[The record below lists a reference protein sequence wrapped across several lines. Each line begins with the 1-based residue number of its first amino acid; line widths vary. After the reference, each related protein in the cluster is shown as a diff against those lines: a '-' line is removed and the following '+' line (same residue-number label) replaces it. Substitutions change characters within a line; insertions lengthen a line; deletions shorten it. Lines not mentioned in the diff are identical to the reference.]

1 MTTGEEQVVTD
12 LVTEEEQMV
21 RDLCDIT
28 GCTEEQC
35 AEALA
40 TNSSENRSR
49 EEIWSFAYDMLKLI
63 L

>member
-21 RDLCDIT
+21 RDLCNIT

-35 AEALA
+35 AEALGHSQIGKQVQGR
-40 TNSSENRSR
+40 NSG
-49 EEIWSFAYDMLKLI
+49 ALHMTC
-63 L
+63 